1 MGQEEVK
8 KELKKSGSWLLSNE
22 IAKSTGQSLKSI
34 QSSLRRLV
42 KWGEVKKEPAS
53 RVIQDPSRLKEKS
66 FAGYAYKIKDFKT
79 LEDLKFKDKTVL
91 LRLDLDSRISPE
103 FVPTDRFSHHLPT
116 ILELIEKQAKI
127 VILAHQSSADKKNPE
142 KNPESLSQHSSHL
155 SQKLNKE
162 VKYIDDLLGETA
174 QNSIKSLAPGNVI
187 LLKNLFSQKEE
198 VKTKLKKQK
207 KTKLVKT
214 LSPLADYYINDSFSL
229 AHLSYTSLTGFP
241 QVMQSC
247 IGRVFEKEI
256 EAANHLLDPIK
267 PCLYILGGDKPLE
280 LAPFI
285 KASLEKNRVNTI
297 LTSGFLSHLLHLAQG
312 KKLGGQEEELKKL
325 KIKVS
330 SDIKK
335 IAKYE
340 NVILPK
346 DYKASTLGV
355 AEKISLHHF
364 PIYQSLYEIGSET
377 VEDYLGLIKNA
388 KTIVIKG
395 PLGKIEDNNFQEA
408 TKAVLEEIE
417 KSNAFTYIVGN
428 STVDCFKQFNIP
440 IKNIKHLSKNT
451 QPLLTYLTEE
461 KLPTVEVLRTK

>member
-53 RVIQDPSRLKEKS
+53 RVIQDPNRLKEKS
-66 FAGYAYKIKDFKT
+66 FAGYAYKIKDFKN
-79 LEDLKFKDKTVL
+79 LDDFKVKDKTVL
-91 LRLDLDSRISPE
+91 LRLDLDSQLHPE
-103 FVPTDRFSHHLPT
+103 FIPSDHFSHHLPT
-116 ILELIEKQAKI
+116 ILELVEKQAKV
-127 VILAHQSSADKKNPE
+127 VILAHQSLKNG
-142 KNPESLSQHSSHL
+142 KNFPALDVHASHL

-162 VKYIDDLLGETA
+162 VHYLDDLTGEPA
-174 QNSIKSLAPGNVI
+174 QSRIKSMSPGEI
-187 LLKNLFSQKEE
+187 IILKNLFSEKDET
-198 VKTKLKKQK
+198 KTKLKKQK

-214 LSPLADYYINDSFSL
+214 LSAVADYYVNDSFSL

-241 QVMQSC
+241 QAMPSC
-247 IGRVFEKEI
+247 LGRFFEKEI
-256 EAANHLLDPIK
+256 EAANHLLNPIK

-280 LAPFI
+280 LIPLI
-285 KASLEKNRVNTI
+285 KSSLEKNRVNTI
-297 LTSGFLSHLLHLAQG
+297 LTSGFVAHILHLAQG

-330 SDIKK
+330 SEVKNLI
-335 IAKYE
+335 KYE
-340 NVILPK
+340 NIILPK
-346 DYKASTLGV
+346 DYKTSTMGV
-355 AEKISLHHF
+355 SEKISLHHF
-364 PIYQSLYEIGSET
+364 PIYQHLYEIGPESIA
-377 VEDYLGLIKNA
+377 DYLELIRNA

-395 PLGKIEDNNFQEA
+395 PLGKIEDKNFQGA
-408 TKAVLEEIE
+408 TKAALEEIE
-417 KSNAFTYIVGN
+417 KSNAFTFIIGN

-461 KLPTVEVLRTK
+461 KLPTVEVLRMK

>member
-22 IAKSTGQSLKSI
+22 IAKATGQSLKSI

-53 RVIQDPSRLKEKS
+53 RVIQDSNRLKEKS

-79 LEDLKFKDKTVL
+79 IDDFKFKDKTVL
-91 LRLDLDSRISPE
+91 LRLDLDSQMHPSFIS
-103 FVPTDRFSHHLPT
+103 TDHFSHHLPT
-116 ILELIEKQAKI
+116 ILELLEKQAKI
-127 VILAHQSSADKKNPE
+127 VILTHQASKSNDGKNPT
-142 KNPESLSQHSSHL
+142 PLLDMHASYL

-162 VKYIDDLLGETA
+162 VRYIDDLTGETA
-174 QNSIKSLAPGNVI
+174 QNSIKSLTPGDI
-187 LLKNLFSQKEE
+187 IILKNLFSEKEE
-198 VKTKLKKQK
+198 MKTKFKKQK

-214 LSPLADYYINDSFSL
+214 LSHLADYYVNDSFSL

-241 QVMQSC
+241 QVMPSC
-247 IGRVFEKEI
+247 IGRFFEKEI
-256 EAANHLLDPIK
+256 EAANHLLDPVK

>member
-79 LEDLKFKDKTVL
+79 LDDLKFKDKTVL

-127 VILAHQSSADKKNPE
+127 VILAHQSSADSKK
-142 KNPESLSQHSSHL
+142 PESLSQHASYMSK
-155 SQKLNKE
+155 KLNKE
-162 VKYIDDLLGETA
+162 VLYVDDLIGGTA
-174 QNSIKSLAPGNVI
+174 LNSIKSLTPGNII
-187 LLKNLFSQKEE
+187 LLKNLFSEKEE
-198 VKTKLKKQK
+198 IKTKQKKQK
-207 KTKLVKT
+207 KTKLVKSLT
-214 LSPLADYYINDSFSL
+214 PLVDYYVNDSFSL

-247 IGRVFEKEI
+247 IGRFFEKEL
-256 EAANHLLDPIK
+256 EAANHLLNPIK
-267 PCLYILGGDKPLE
+267 PCLYILGGEKPLE
-280 LAPFI
+280 LIPFM
-285 KASLEKNRVNTI
+285 KSSLDKNRVNTV
-297 LTSGFLSHLLHLAQG
+297 LTSGFVAHLMHLAQG
-312 KKLGGQEEELKKL
+312 KKLGSQEEELKKL

-330 SDIKK
+330 SDAKK
-335 IAKYE
+335 LAKYE
-340 NVILPK
+340 NIIMPK
-346 DYKASTLGV
+346 DYRCLNLTTPGQVLSSDLP
-355 AEKISLHHF
+355 LN
-364 PIYQSLYEIGSET
+364 QNLYEIGQGT
-377 VEDYLGLIKNA
+377 VEDYLELIRKA

-395 PLGKIEDNNFQEA
+395 PLGKVEDKNFQEA
-408 TKAVLEEIE
+408 TKIILGEIE
-417 KSNAFTYIVGN
+417 KSSAFTFVIGR
-428 STVDCFKQFNIP
+428 STVNCFKQLDISM
-440 IKNIKHLSKNT
+440 KNIKHLSKNT
-451 QPLLTYLTEE
+451 QPLLTYLIDE
-461 KLPTVEVLRTK
+461 KLPTIEVLRTK